1 MVKYPRNISI
11 ISPKYL
17 GERVVNMAKTEA
29 LLRMCMVTQE
39 LDKSHFTGWGDDELT
54 AIENGDAAAIGQ
66 ILNERLNTAGV
77 PVAEYHCVIHDRDAR
92 PVWSD
97 TMQNYVIEPKLTHFH
112 CVMRFYLF
120 EKFKGASLSALS
132 TALGIEPQFI
142 EKAQRG
148 ANAWDNMV
156 AYITHVKYDDKA
168 QYSPDAVA
176 SGGCS
181 ADGKQLWRPYKQ
193 IWNERL
199 ADWMKGKAKVTAKR
213 ARTDI
218 DALEEQILTGQVT
231 INQILLT
238 DTLYAVYARN
248 KRRCDDA
255 FSTYTARKIA
265 KTVQAMESGEFHLT
279 VYFITGKSHAGK
291 SWFTDRLVERLKAD
305 AREQL
310 GQEWTACGCAAS
322 NPVDDYDGS
331 EILIMD
337 DLRGMAMTASDW
349 LKLMDPDRVNNISA
363 RYKNK
368 RVACRALI
376 INSERP
382 ALEFFYYLKG
392 SGGGDRAEAMDQF
405 FRRLTAHV
413 VVYRVPDDP
422 ETRRAIVGEM
432 RETAPYRVQ
441 SPSGREYNGEQAML
455 TLSHDMR
462 ENEQDMDYDAAL
474 DRLADIA
481 MRRNGAGE

>member
-39 LDKSHFTGWGDDELT
+39 LDKSHFTGWGDDELK

-66 ILNERLNTAGV
+66 ILNERLYKAGV

-97 TMQNYVIEPKLTHFH
+97 TIQNYVIEPKLTHFH
-112 CVMRFYLF
+112 CVMRFHLF

-132 TALGIEPQFI
+132 TALGIEPQYI

-193 IWNERL
+193 IWAERL

-218 DALEEQILTGQVT
+218 DSLEEQILTGQVT

-432 RETAPYRVQ
+432 RETMPYQVQ
-441 SPSGREYNGEQAML
+441 SPSGREYNGEQATL

-462 ENEQDMDYDAAL
+462 ENEQDMEYDAAL